1 MAKSVLRLTPQDY
14 YKIRERLL
22 KGYKTEKQHKAI
34 RLFDL
39 KMNDRMMLEE
49 LVLLLEPF
57 QWTTDEFQSNKVSI
71 SRVFPSIKYLN
82 EVLEEKKDEIK
93 ILKTFCTS
101 LITNL
106 NIRFGKLLY
115 FTTYYIFCNFF

>member
-1 MAKSVLRLTPQDY
+1 
-14 YKIRERLL
+14 
-22 KGYKTEKQHKAI
+22 
-34 RLFDL
+34 
-39 KMNDRMMLEE
+39 MMLEE

-57 QWTTDEFQSNKVSI
+57 QWTTDEFQSNEVSI

-106 NIRFGKLLY
+106 NIRFGQLIDNDVFVVSTFLDPTFGLHVFETSDQNMIKKKHKK
-115 FTTYYIFCNFF
+115 INDGHR